1 MGKSARLSLA
11 DARTIWRLAGE
22 CRELGADRAGWRQ
35 HWVEGLADLV
45 DADFGLAGEMA
56 GCLDLRMRD
65 LGVTFWWRPGF
76 LDFGTLIA
84 HLAKFRSDPQYS
96 PAMIEYYRRYRE
108 QAGLC
113 LTRKDMIADRDW
125 YGSRDYD
132 LIQGPFGAD
141 MTAWC
146 SNPIPGAAAG
156 ETSSVIVLRASGRR
170 DFGPRDQ
177 AILREAQATL
187 APHVGGSLARYAE
200 PSPSELSPSVR
211 RVLACLLQGDG
222 DKQIA
227 ARLELKPH
235 TVNEY
240 AKAIFRHFG
249 VRSRAELLARWLRRG
264 WGAAAPWADAP
275 EAVDAPSSMSSRSGV
290 VATFDARHRFQPRRA

>member
-22 CRELGADRAGWRQ
+22 CRELGDDRVAWRR
-35 HWVEGLADLV
+35 HWIAGLAELV
-45 DADFGLAGEMA
+45 DADYGMAGEMA
-56 GCLDLRMRD
+56 GCLDLRLRD
-65 LGVTFWWRPGF
+65 LGVTFWWRSGMVD
-76 LDFGTLIA
+76 LATLA
-84 HLAKFRSDPQYS
+84 ARLAKFRADPGSS
-96 PAMIEYYRRYRE
+96 PTVIEYFRRYRRE
-108 QAGLC
+108 PGRC
-113 LTRKDMIADRDW
+113 LGRNDFIAEREWSRTADRT
-125 YGSRDYD
+125 
-132 LIQGPFGAD
+132 LIHEGLGLD
-141 MTAWC
+141 KDAWC
-146 SNPIPGAAAG
+146 SSPIPGAPAG
-156 ETSSVIVLRASGRR
+156 ETSNVILHRAFGRR
-170 DFGPRDQ
+170 DFGGRQQ

-187 APHVGGSLARYAE
+187 APHVGGSLARFAE

-275 EAVDAPSSMSSRSGV
+275 EAVDVPEFSSAGSGV
-290 VATFDARHRFQPRRA
+290 VATFDARHRFQPPRA